1 MNRIQES
8 NVPLNE
14 KALFSINDLRNY
26 LSLGRNN
33 AQEVGRTAGAE
44 VKFGSRVL
52 YSRRKIDEYI
62 ETLQKELH

>member
-1 MNRIQES
+1 MNKIQTN

-14 KALFSINDLRNY
+14 KALLSIDDLRGY

-33 AQEVGRTAGAE
+33 SQEVGRMAGAE
-44 VKFGSRVL
+44 VRLGGRVL

>member
-1 MNRIQES
+1 MNKIQVS
-8 NVPLNE
+8 NIPLNE
-14 KALFSINDLRNY
+14 KALLSINDLRSY

-33 AQEVGRTAGAE
+33 AQEIGRTAGAE
-44 VKFGSRVL
+44 VRLGGRVL